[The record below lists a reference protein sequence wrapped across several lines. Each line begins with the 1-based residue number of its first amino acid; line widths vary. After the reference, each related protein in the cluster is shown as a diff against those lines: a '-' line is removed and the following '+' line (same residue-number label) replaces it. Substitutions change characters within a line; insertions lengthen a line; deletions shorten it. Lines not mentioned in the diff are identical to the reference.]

1 MRLVGLF
8 AFVVSLS
15 IPASASNWAKVSSN
29 KTGAIFLDAE
39 SVERAGNTVKVW
51 LKLTV
56 DKIGKDGVAYEKVR
70 WSFDCE
76 NRTIA
81 VLADIVYSAQGEVVQ
96 SRNVP
101 DFLARSEAIV
111 PDSTGD
117 SIAPVVCP
125 RR

>member
-1 MRLVGLF
+1 MRHVAIF

-39 SVERAGNTVKVW
+39 SVERGGNTVKVW

-81 VLADIVYSAQGEVVQ
+81 VLADIVYHADGSVVR
-96 SRNVP
+96 SSTVP

-117 SIAPVVCP
+117 DIAPVVCSS
-125 RR
+125 R